1 MMRRLFYWSD
11 VFLVFQVFVNKLTD
25 DDDFSLKLRSEY
37 ETYKQRCSEL
47 ETQVQNFHQQNEQLI
62 CDLQHVTL
70 LKQSIQEENTKLN
83 EQNLEL
89 QKKMQSFL
97 GDMKHSIGGAGQEVY
112 KAYDYSMLEPSSEN
126 ETQEMKN
133 SITAKQD
140 LEILEMQTAQAVV
153 QEESIRS
160 EELTT
165 SAEQLKE
172 KLRIEKMSHTESKQ
186 KLQTQTTMV
195 SKFISLTLCQL
206 GNFSCFYC
214 HLLTIFKINFFKKS
228 CRNTI
233 RHSIGPELDPNCLQR
248 LSADDTRR

>member
-1 MMRRLFYWSD
+1 M
-11 VFLVFQVFVNKLTD
+11 FLVFQVFVNKLTD

-112 KAYDYSMLEPSSEN
+112 KAYDYSMLDPGSEN
-126 ETQEMKN
+126 EIQETKN

-165 SAEQLKE
+165 SALAEQLKE
-172 KLRIEKMSHTESKQ
+172 KLRIEKMSNTESKQ

-195 SKFISLTLCQL
+195 SKFIYQSPLRQLHCCTLT
-206 GNFSCFYC
+206 
-214 HLLTIFKINFFKKS
+214 
-228 CRNTI
+228 
-233 RHSIGPELDPNCLQR
+233 
-248 LSADDTRR
+248 

>member
-1 MMRRLFYWSD
+1 MMYRLFYWSD
-11 VFLVFQVFVNKLTD
+11 VFLFFQVFVNKLTD

-62 CDLQHVTL
+62 CDLQHVTH

-112 KAYDYSMLEPSSEN
+112 KAYDYSMLDPGSEN
-126 ETQEMKN
+126 EIQETKN

-165 SAEQLKE
+165 SALAEVKE
-172 KLRIEKMSHTESKQ
+172 KLRIEKMSNTESKQ

-206 GNFSCFYC
+206 GNSSCFYC
-214 HLLTIFKINFFKKS
+214 HLLTIFKINFFK
-228 CRNTI
+228 I
-233 RHSIGPELDPNCLQR
+233 ILQKHY
-248 LSADDTRR
+248 

>member
-1 MMRRLFYWSD
+1 MYF
-11 VFLVFQVFVNKLTD
+11 FFFQVFVNKLTD
-25 DDDFSLKLRSEY
+25 DDDFSLKLRTEY

-126 ETQEMKN
+126 EIQEMKN

-165 SAEQLKE
+165 SALAELKE
-172 KLRIEKMSHTESKQ
+172 KLRIEKMSNTESKQ

-195 SKFISLTLCQL
+195 SKFIYQSPLRQLHCCMLT
-206 GNFSCFYC
+206 
-214 HLLTIFKINFFKKS
+214 
-228 CRNTI
+228 
-233 RHSIGPELDPNCLQR
+233 
-248 LSADDTRR
+248 